1 MWEIP
6 GVAKEGIG
14 STETQ
19 NDKKKKIKEGFIFKS
34 GFNSPKS
41 NEKSKEM
48 REIQI
53 LPSIFS

>member
-34 GFNSPKS
+34 RFTSPKS
-41 NEKSKEM
+41 HEKG
-48 REIQI
+48 
-53 LPSIFS
+53 

>member
-34 GFNSPKS
+34 RFTSPKS
-41 NEKSKEM
+41 NEKS
-48 REIQI
+48 
-53 LPSIFS
+53 